1 MTYCCGILVRDGLVM
16 IADTRTNAGLD
27 NISTFRKLHLFERP
41 GERVLML
48 AASGNLSVTQGVVNL
63 IGDGIEHPESGVVEN
78 VMNTP
83 NMLHAAQLVGRAV
96 RLSRVQMGNA
106 EGEPAAQGVSFD
118 VSLLLG
124 GQIAGGPLRL
134 FMIYTAGN
142 SIECTP
148 DTNYLQIGEHKYGK
162 PILDRAVT
170 YDTDIY
176 DALKIGLISM
186 DSTMRSKS
194 FGRHADRHRFAASRR
209 AADGGGDQDR
219 FERSVFSRF
228 ARELVEGA
236 ARGAYGDPQ
245 AAVQRPQRVT
255 IVAPADAAAIARA
268 AAILREGGLV
278 AFPTETVYGLGADA
292 TQAWAVARI
301 YDAKDRPSFNPLI
314 AHVADLDAARREA
327 ALPEPALRLAAA
339 FWPGPLTIV
348 APIAPGGFVCDL
360 ARAGLP
366 SVAVRAPAH
375 PVAQALIAALG
386 RPIAAP
392 SANRS
397 GHVSP
402 VTAAHVAQDLSGKV
416 DMILDGGR
424 TAAGLES
431 TIVSFCK
438 GSPRITAPRRDRAG
452 GDRED
457 PRRKACG
464 SGAG

>member
-96 RLSRVQMGNA
+96 RLSRVQTGNA

-186 DSTMRSKS
+186 DSTMRSNLS
-194 FGRHADRHRFAASRR
+194 VGTPIDIALLRR
-209 AADGGGDQDR
+209 DALQMEVATRIG
-219 FERSVFSRF
+219 SN
-228 ARELVEGA
+228 
-236 ARGAYGDPQ
+236 DPYF
-245 AAVQRPQRVT
+245 R
-255 IVAPADAAAIARA
+255 D
-268 AAILREGGLV
+268 LRESWSKAL
-278 AFPTETVYGLGADA
+278 
-292 TQAWAVARI
+292 
-301 YDAKDRPSFNPLI
+301 
-314 AHVADLDAARREA
+314 REA
-327 ALPEPALRLAAA
+327 HMAIPKP
-339 FWPGPLTIV
+339 PY
-348 APIAPGGFVCDL
+348 
-360 ARAGLP
+360 
-366 SVAVRAPAH
+366 S
-375 PVAQALIAALG
+375 G
-386 RPIAAP
+386 RNA
-392 SANRS
+392 
-397 GHVSP
+397 
-402 VTAAHVAQDLSGKV
+402 
-416 DMILDGGR
+416 
-424 TAAGLES
+424 
-431 TIVSFCK
+431 
-438 GSPRITAPRRDRAG
+438 
-452 GDRED
+452 
-457 PRRKACG
+457 
-464 SGAG
+464 

>member
-27 NISTFRKLHLFERP
+27 NISTFRKLYLFERP

-63 IGDGIEHPESGVVEN
+63 IGDGIEHPESGVVES

-96 RLSRVQMGNA
+96 RLSRSQMGNA

-186 DSTMRSKS
+186 DSTMRSNLS
-194 FGRHADRHRFAASRR
+194 VGTPIDIALLRR
-209 AADGGGDQDR
+209 DALQMEVATRIG
-219 FERSVFSRF
+219 SN
-228 ARELVEGA
+228 
-236 ARGAYGDPQ
+236 DPYF
-245 AAVQRPQRVT
+245 R
-255 IVAPADAAAIARA
+255 D
-268 AAILREGGLV
+268 LRESWSKAL
-278 AFPTETVYGLGADA
+278 
-292 TQAWAVARI
+292 
-301 YDAKDRPSFNPLI
+301 
-314 AHVADLDAARREA
+314 REA
-327 ALPEPALRLAAA
+327 HMAIPKP
-339 FWPGPLTIV
+339 PY
-348 APIAPGGFVCDL
+348 
-360 ARAGLP
+360 
-366 SVAVRAPAH
+366 S
-375 PVAQALIAALG
+375 G
-386 RPIAAP
+386 RNA
-392 SANRS
+392 
-397 GHVSP
+397 
-402 VTAAHVAQDLSGKV
+402 
-416 DMILDGGR
+416 
-424 TAAGLES
+424 
-431 TIVSFCK
+431 
-438 GSPRITAPRRDRAG
+438 
-452 GDRED
+452 
-457 PRRKACG
+457 
-464 SGAG
+464 